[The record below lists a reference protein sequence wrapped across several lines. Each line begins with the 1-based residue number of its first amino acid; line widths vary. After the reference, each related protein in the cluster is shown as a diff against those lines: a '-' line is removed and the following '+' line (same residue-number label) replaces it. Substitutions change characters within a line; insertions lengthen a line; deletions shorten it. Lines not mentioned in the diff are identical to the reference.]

1 MSDSATRVTFLGS
14 ASALPTAEEDSASFV
29 INDVVLVDAAC
40 GVVRGLLRWGLD
52 PMRLKAVVFTHFHQ
66 DHYMGLPQ
74 LLFYRGL
81 RGAWHGDP
89 GPLALYGP
97 SDLERVVA
105 LTHEFLRAAEFP
117 PVWPQVECHP
127 VRPGDEASLCG
138 LRLSVGAAVHAVE
151 DFCYRAVDQATGV
164 SVAFTGDT
172 AYHEPVADLARGA
185 DLLIHE
191 ASLAVDAPQ
200 EVVRQTM
207 HSSAVD
213 AARIAALAQVKQLAL
228 IHYETDRAQQR
239 LAEARAIF
247 PNTVL
252 AKGGLTLEMRSR

>member
-1 MSDSATRVTFLGS
+1 MSGGATRITFLGS
-14 ASALPTAEEDSASFV
+14 APALPTGEEDSASFV
-29 INDVVLVDAAC
+29 INDVVLVDTPG
-40 GVVRGLLRWGLD
+40 GVVRSLLRCRLD
-52 PMRLKAVVFTHFHQ
+52 PLRLKAVVFTHFHQ

-74 LLFYRGL
+74 LLFHRGL
-81 RGAWHGDP
+81 KGASQGDP

-97 SDLERVVA
+97 SDLARVVR

-127 VRPGDEASLCG
+127 LRPGVKVSLCG
-138 LRLSVGAAVHAVE
+138 LRVSVEASSHAVE
-151 DFCYRAVDQATGV
+151 GLCYRAVDEATGA

-172 AYHEPVADLARGA
+172 AYHEPVAELARKA

-191 ASLAVDAPQ
+191 ASLGPNAPQ
-200 EVVRQTM
+200 EVVRQTL

-228 IHYETDRAQQR
+228 IHYETEHGQKR
-239 LAEARAIF
+239 LAEAREIF

-252 AKGGLTLEMRSR
+252 ARGGLTLEIPSR